1 MKFFISKMDD
11 YSVVNNK
18 GLALQK
24 WLKDF
29 GHKLLPDE
37 LSKDAFI
44 EEVHQKIA
52 DLDKQFPRS
61 GLLTLSRTSIDN
73 GLSLYVSI
81 YPIKNPEK
89 TVVRFYIH
97 KVIGDYRFNEKVSI
111 DSQKG
116 GLK

>member
-1 MKFFISKMDD
+1 MKFFISKMDH

-29 GHKLLPDE
+29 GHRLLPNE

-44 EEVHQKIA
+44 EDVRQKIA
-52 DLDKQFPRS
+52 ELDKLFPRS
-61 GLLTLSRTSIDN
+61 RSLTLSRTSIDN
-73 GLSLYVSI
+73 GLSLYVSV
-81 YPIKNPEK
+81 YPKENPDK

-111 DSQKG
+111 EAQKG

>member
-1 MKFFISKMDD
+1 MRFFISKMDD

-24 WLKDF
+24 WLRDF
-29 GHKLLPDE
+29 GHRLLPNE

-44 EEVHQKIA
+44 EELRQKIA

-61 GLLTLSRTSIDN
+61 RSLTLSRTSIDN
-73 GLSLYVSI
+73 GLSLHVSV
-81 YPIKNPEK
+81 YPKENPDK

-97 KVIGDYRFNEKVSI
+97 KVTGDYCFNEKVSI
-111 DSQKG
+111 ESQEG
-116 GLK
+116 GIR

>member
-1 MKFFISKMDD
+1 MRFFISKMDD

-44 EEVHQKIA
+44 EQVRQKIA

-97 KVIGDYRFNEKVSI
+97 KVVGEYRFNEAIYPKLEE
-111 DSQKG
+111 G
-116 GLK
+116 GIK